1 MTVPEGKRTK
11 SKLDF
16 HTKAI
21 ELASYTKQICN
32 NNEIFPKRDRWIIA
46 NRLVEASITILV
58 NLVKANGIFVNS
70 WETYEERLIYQK
82 LARDATLEMLAL
94 MDFAYNVYPISSKR
108 MEYWS
113 KLITEERKLILAWMK
128 SDRDRFTALYKGS
141 K

>member
-21 ELASYTKQICN
+21 ELAVYTKQICN
-32 NNEIFPKRDRWIIA
+32 NNNIFPKRDRWILA
-46 NRLVEASITILV
+46 NRLVDASVAILV
-58 NLVKANGIFVNS
+58 NVVKANGVFVS
-70 WETYEERLIYQK
+70 SRETYEKRLAYQR

-94 MDFAYNVYPISSKR
+94 MDFAYAVYPIGGRR
-108 MEYWS
+108 MGHWT
-113 KLITEERKLILAWMK
+113 KLVSDERKLILAWMK
-128 SDRDRFTALYKGS
+128 SDRDRFTAQYKGS